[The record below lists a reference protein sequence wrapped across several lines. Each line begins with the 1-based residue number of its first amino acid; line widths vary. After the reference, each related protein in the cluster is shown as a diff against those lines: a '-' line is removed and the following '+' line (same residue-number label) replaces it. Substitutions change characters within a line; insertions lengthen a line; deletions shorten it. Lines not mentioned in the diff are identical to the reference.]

1 MSEAGGSEDEND
13 DDPDEHLVDREGT
26 KDDLTVMPDCSS
38 VNLCHVFGAE
48 RVTNLFVK
56 WLFPPTAF
64 KTFSI
69 NKTDILIYKKVFIF
83 PVVYILSPGAG
94 ENT

>member
-38 VNLCHVFGAE
+38 V
-48 RVTNLFVK
+48 
-56 WLFPPTAF
+56 
-64 KTFSI
+64 
-69 NKTDILIYKKVFIF
+69 
-83 PVVYILSPGAG
+83 VVYRSQ
-94 ENT
+94 NTRDLHFPLRIKAKISEYASNYAVSNCA